1 MTRRQSEML
10 GIIQAYIAEHGYSPS
25 YRELQSA
32 MNLHS
37 ISGVARIAD
46 ALQAQGYIDKH
57 IARARSIRVLE

>member
-10 GIIQAYIAEHGYSPS
+10 EIIKAFIADHGYSPS

-32 MNLHS
+32 MNLKA

-46 ALQAQGYIDKH
+46 ALQAQGYIEKR
-57 IARARSIRVLE
+57 IAMARSIKVLE